1 MYNDN
6 IKYIKLAQ
14 ECNEEA
20 MEILI
25 KNNSGLIW
33 NIVRRFVG
41 RGYELED
48 LYQIGSI
55 GLIKAI
61 KRFDINLDVQLST
74 YAVPYIMGEIK
85 RFIRDDGIIK
95 VSRQTK
101 ELSIKIKQ
109 IQSEYLNKNGE
120 EISVNKIAEML
131 NISKEEVAAAIESSS
146 TVNSIYSVEGA
157 NEDERMLI
165 EKISDEKDEYNN
177 LVNKITLKELIDNL
191 EERIEK
197 VKNSDRL
204 NEYNNNQKNVIDE
217 ILNVYHNK
225 GVIELENIRLL
236 EVKTFNKFGGLV
248 PIVNLFGGKEKYLN
262 MIRKQ

>member
-14 ECNEEA
+14 ENNEEA

-33 NIVRRFVG
+33 NIVKRFVG

-61 KRFDINLDVQLST
+61 KRFDITLEVQLST

-101 ELSIKIKQ
+101 ELAIKIKH
-109 IQSEYLNKNGE
+109 IQKEYLDKVGE
-120 EISVNKIAEML
+120 EISITKISEIL
-131 NISKEEVAAAIESSS
+131 KISKEEVAAAIESNN
-146 TVNSIYSVEGA
+146 TVDSIYSVEGSS
-157 NEDERMLI
+157 EDERMLM
-165 EKISDEKDEYNN
+165 EKIADNKDEYNT
-177 LVNKITLKELIDNL
+177 LVNKITINELINNL
-191 EERIEK
+191 DEREKKVVLLRYYKEQTQAQVGKTLGITQVQVSRIEK
-197 VKNSDRL
+197 
-204 NEYNNNQKNVIDE
+204 
-217 ILNVYHNK
+217 
-225 GVIELENIRLL
+225 RLL
-236 EVKTFNKFGGLV
+236 EKMRTKLEAV
-248 PIVNLFGGKEKYLN
+248 
-262 MIRKQ
+262 

>member
-6 IKYIKLAQ
+6 IKNIKLAQ
-14 ECNEEA
+14 ENNEEA
-20 MEILI
+20 MELLI
-25 KNNSGLIW
+25 KNNSGLVW
-33 NIVRRFVG
+33 NIVKRFIG
-41 RGYELED
+41 RGYEKED
-48 LYQIGSI
+48 LYQIGSM

-109 IQSEYLNKNGE
+109 IQNEYISKNGE
-120 EISVNKIAEML
+120 EISINNISKIL
-131 NISKEEVAAAIESSS
+131 NISKEEIAAAIESTN

-165 EKISDEKDEYNN
+165 EKIGNNKDEYNS
-177 LVNKITLKELIDNL
+177 LVDKITLKELISNL
-191 EERIEK
+191 DEREKKVVLLRYYKEQTQAQVGKILGITQVQVSRIEK
-197 VKNSDRL
+197 KVLDKMRL
-204 NEYNNNQKNVIDE
+204 K
-217 ILNVYHNK
+217 
-225 GVIELENIRLL
+225 LL
-236 EVKTFNKFGGLV
+236 EAV
-248 PIVNLFGGKEKYLN
+248 
-262 MIRKQ
+262 

>member
-14 ECNEEA
+14 ENNEEA

-33 NIVRRFVG
+33 NIVKRFVG

-61 KRFDINLDVQLST
+61 KRFDISLDVQLST

-101 ELSIKIKQ
+101 ELAIKIKH
-109 IQSEYLNKNGE
+109 IQKEYLDKVGE
-120 EISVNKIAEML
+120 EISITKISEIL
-131 NISKEEVAAAIESSS
+131 NISKEEVAAAIESNN
-146 TVNSIYSVEGA
+146 TVDSIYSVEGSS
-157 NEDERMLI
+157 EDERMLM
-165 EKISDEKDEYNN
+165 EKIADNKDEYNT
-177 LVNKITLKELIDNL
+177 LVNKITINELINNL
-191 EERIEK
+191 DEREKKVVLLRYYKEQTQAQVGKTLGITQVQVSRIEK
-197 VKNSDRL
+197 
-204 NEYNNNQKNVIDE
+204 
-217 ILNVYHNK
+217 
-225 GVIELENIRLL
+225 RLL
-236 EVKTFNKFGGLV
+236 EKMRTKLEAV
-248 PIVNLFGGKEKYLN
+248 
-262 MIRKQ
+262 